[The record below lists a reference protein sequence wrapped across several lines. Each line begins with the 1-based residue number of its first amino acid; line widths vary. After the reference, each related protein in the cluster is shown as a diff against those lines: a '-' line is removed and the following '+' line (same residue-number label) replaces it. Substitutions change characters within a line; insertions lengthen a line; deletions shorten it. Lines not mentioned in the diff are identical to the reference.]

1 MGWMSGRKMESGK
14 YGGSGRWLLMNPPSG
29 NSKPMGTSLLGHPV
43 IPPRYGQV
51 DRHKIQAPVRNKKN
65 QMHIFK
71 GFEDQSDT
79 YHDTQTHYLM
89 EQDPLLL
96 QDQAEVMDAA
106 AADKVEALKK
116 RKDGPSR
123 AMLKSIWLSVLHV

>member
-1 MGWMSGRKMESGK
+1 
-14 YGGSGRWLLMNPPSG
+14 
-29 NSKPMGTSLLGHPV
+29 
-43 IPPRYGQV
+43 
-51 DRHKIQAPVRNKKN
+51 
-65 QMHIFK
+65 MHIFK

-79 YHDTQTHYLM
+79 YHDTRTHYLM

-96 QDQAEVMDAA
+96 QDQAEVMDVV

>member
-1 MGWMSGRKMESGK
+1 
-14 YGGSGRWLLMNPPSG
+14 
-29 NSKPMGTSLLGHPV
+29 
-43 IPPRYGQV
+43 
-51 DRHKIQAPVRNKKN
+51 
-65 QMHIFK
+65 MHIFK

-89 EQDPLLL
+89 EQDPSLL
-96 QDQAEVMDAA
+96 QDQAEVMDVV
-106 AADKVEALKK
+106 AADKVEALKG